1 LEEDIM
7 TDHRIVSQ
15 QEWLSARQEL
25 LAKEKEFTE
34 MRDALNQSR
43 RDLPW
48 VKITKDY
55 SFETPQG
62 RQSLGDLFGG
72 KSQLVVYHFMFAP
85 DWESGCKSCSFW
97 ADHFNG
103 LAPHLAARDVTMTAI
118 SRAPLAKLQ
127 GFAKRLGWS
136 FPWVSSGDGDF
147 NYDFNVSFHPEDLA
161 ASSGVYNYRP
171 LKMQMTDL
179 PGISVFFKDKD
190 GAIYH
195 TYSTYGRGIE
205 LVNATYQCLDMVPK
219 GRDEEGLPYAMSWV
233 RYNDQY
239 GAA

>member
-1 LEEDIM
+1 M
-7 TDHRIVSQ
+7 TDHRIVSR

-25 LAKEKEFTE
+25 LAKEKEFTQ
-34 MRDALNQSR
+34 MRDALSQWR

-55 SFETPQG
+55 AFETPKG
-62 RQSLGDLFGG
+62 RQSLAGLFGG
-72 KSQLVVYHFMFAP
+72 HSQLVVYHFMFAP

-103 LAPHLAARDVTMTAI
+103 LAPHLAARDVTMLAV

-127 GFAKRLGWS
+127 AFAKRLGWS
-136 FPWVSSGDGDF
+136 FPWVSSGDSDF
-147 NYDFNVSFHPEDLA
+147 NYDFNVSFRPEEL
-161 ASSGVYNYRP
+161 ASSKGVYNYQP

-179 PGISVFFKDKD
+179 PGISVFVKDAD

-205 LVNATYQCLDMVPK
+205 LVNATYQYLDLVPK
-219 GRDEEGLPYAMSWV
+219 GRDEAGLP
-233 RYNDQY
+233 
-239 GAA
+239 